1 MDKTKEI
8 TLGGVVSSVK
18 SLNDS
23 EDSPLIITG
32 YANVAVE
39 DRAGDLIPAGTW
51 KKASALTNYLKNPII
66 LFNHDRDDPI
76 GKMIDHRIT
85 DRGLEVTVEISKGAG
100 KVYDL
105 IKDGILKAFSV
116 GFRLLDLEYSETAN
130 QFIITELELTEISVV
145 SVPCNQDSTFSL
157 AKALSGED
165 YLDFYKEFVKGSKSD
180 KLSEQSLI
188 KKLLATGGSPVVE
201 FSAETTSLLRKI
213 ISGDNK

>member
-1 MDKTKEI
+1 MDKTKQI
-8 TLGGVVSSVK
+8 TLGGVVSQVK

-76 GKMIDHRIT
+76 GKMIDHQIT
-85 DRGLEVTVEISKGAG
+85 DLGLEVTVEISKGAG

-116 GFRLLDLEYSETAN
+116 GFRLLDLEYSDAAN

-145 SVPCNQDSTFSL
+145 SIPCNQDSTFSL
-157 AKALSGED
+157 AKAMNGGD
-165 YLDFYKEFVKGSKSD
+165 YLDIYKEFVKEK
-180 KLSEQSLI
+180 KPEQEPQSLI
-188 KKLLATGGSPVVE
+188 QKLLATGSAPVVE
-201 FSAETTSLLRKI
+201 LSAETRTTLLKI
-213 ISGDNK
+213 ISGDKT